1 MFFICVLII
10 YSKPEFGNITF
21 YWFLLYLKKIELFFF
36 IVVYVLQLQL
46 LNMSTTN
53 DMIVARLDTMEK
65 ENAALKVR
73 IAELEKQVVSF
84 TKDFKNSNARVEVLE
99 KQLACILKSKDETPD
114 SEVEVKKSKKEP
126 KTKKSKD
133 DTSDDEVEVKK
144 SKKEPKTKKSKD
156 DTSDD
161 EVKKKRG
168 PNGYILFSN
177 ENREDVKAKL
187 FVGEEKPKNTEV
199 MKQLAAM
206 WSELGPDEKALWTD
220 KAKALNDVA

>member
-1 MFFICVLII
+1 
-10 YSKPEFGNITF
+10 
-21 YWFLLYLKKIELFFF
+21 
-36 IVVYVLQLQL
+36 
-46 LNMSTTN
+46 MSTTN

-73 IAELEKQVVSF
+73 IAELEKQVASF
-84 TKDFKNSNARVEVLE
+84 TKQGN
-99 KQLACILKSKDETPD
+99 

-126 KTKKSKD
+126 KTKKSKEE
-133 DTSDDEVEVKK
+133 TSSDDEDK
-144 SKKEPKTKKSKD
+144 P
-156 DTSDD
+156 
-161 EVKKKRG
+161 KKKRG
-168 PNGYILFSN
+168 ANGYILFSN

>member
-1 MFFICVLII
+1 
-10 YSKPEFGNITF
+10 
-21 YWFLLYLKKIELFFF
+21 
-36 IVVYVLQLQL
+36 
-46 LNMSTTN
+46 MSTTN
-53 DMIVARLDTMEK
+53 DMIVARLETMEKEMNK

-99 KQLACILKSKDETPD
+99 KQLASIFKSKDETPD

-161 EVKKKRG
+161 EDKPKKKRG

-206 WSELGPDEKALWTD
+206 WSELGPDDKAVWTA

>member
-1 MFFICVLII
+1 M
-10 YSKPEFGNITF
+10 
-21 YWFLLYLKKIELFFF
+21 LYLKKIELFFF
-36 IVVYVLQLQL
+36 ILVYVLQLQL
-46 LNMSTTN
+46 LNMSMTN
-53 DMIVARLDTMEK
+53 DMIVARFETMEK
-65 ENAALKVR
+65 EMNKDKVR
-73 IAELEKQVVSF
+73 IAELEKQVASF

-133 DTSDDEVEVKK
+133 DTSDDEVEVEVKK

-206 WSELGPDEKALWTD
+206 WSELEPDEKALWTD